1 MELIDSV
8 TNIPP
13 HGSRIIALRSNFLR
27 AFMENVRKIGETMSD
42 ATRAAD
48 GS

>member
-27 AFMENVRKIGETMSD
+27 GQLLVSTLTMS
-42 ATRAAD
+42 TLFNVF
-48 GS
+48 STP